1 MLWLWILLGVIGGLI
16 ILFLVAL
23 FFVYH
28 GVFYTP
34 LKGQNNDLVFT
45 GATEKYCDIN
55 VCKMMVQRLL
65 DIPYEDAYITSFD
78 KVKLHARVY
87 RQDSDT
93 VVLMCHGY
101 RGTPCRDFSGGA
113 YDMIQAG
120 YNVVLISERGHY
132 MSKGHSITF
141 GVREKK
147 DVGCWIQYV
156 KKTFTEA
163 KRIVLVGISMG
174 GATVL
179 LASDLLTEKDRVIA
193 DCPYST
199 PKEVI
204 SNTLKM
210 TLKMNPKIF
219 YPIANLSSIIY
230 GHTNLSKDDANEH
243 VKRSKAKILIIHGED
258 DTLVPYQFSKRVA
271 DDNKDKVRYE
281 LFPGAEHGIS
291 YLIDKDRYQRS
302 ITEFLNE

>member
-1 MLWLWILLGVIGGLI
+1 MLWLWILLGVLGGLI
-16 ILFLVAL
+16 ILFLAAL

-65 DIPYEDAYITSFD
+65 DIPFEDAYITSFD

-87 RQDSDT
+87 KQDSDT
-93 VVLMCHGY
+93 VVIMCHGY

-147 DVGCWIQYV
+147 DVGCWIKYV
-156 KKTFTEA
+156 KKTFGED

-179 LASDLLTEKDRVIA
+179 LASDLLSEKDRVIA

-291 YLIDKDRYQRS
+291 YLIDKNRYQRS
-302 ITEFLNE
+302 INEFLKE

>member
-16 ILFLVAL
+16 ILFLASL

-87 RQDSDT
+87 KQDSDT
-93 VVLMCHGY
+93 VVIMCHGY

-132 MSKGHSITF
+132 MSRGHSITF

-147 DVGCWIQYV
+147 DVGCWIKYV

-179 LASDLLTEKDRVIA
+179 LASDLLSEKDRVIA

>member
-1 MLWLWILLGVIGGLI
+1 M
-16 ILFLVAL
+16 
-23 FFVYH
+23 
-28 GVFYTP
+28 FYTP

-65 DIPYEDAYITSFD
+65 DIPFEDAYITSFD

-87 RQDSDT
+87 KQDSDT
-93 VVLMCHGY
+93 VVIMCHGY

-147 DVGCWIQYV
+147 DVGCWIKYV
-156 KKTFTEA
+156 KKTFGED

-179 LASDLLTEKDRVIA
+179 LASDLLSEKDRVIA

-291 YLIDKDRYQRS
+291 YLIDKNRYQRS
-302 ITEFLNE
+302 INEFLKE

>member
-16 ILFLVAL
+16 ILFLASL

-87 RQDSDT
+87 KQDSDT
-93 VVLMCHGY
+93 VVIMCHGY

-147 DVGCWIQYV
+147 DVGCWIKYV

-179 LASDLLTEKDRVIA
+179 LASDLLSEKDRVIA